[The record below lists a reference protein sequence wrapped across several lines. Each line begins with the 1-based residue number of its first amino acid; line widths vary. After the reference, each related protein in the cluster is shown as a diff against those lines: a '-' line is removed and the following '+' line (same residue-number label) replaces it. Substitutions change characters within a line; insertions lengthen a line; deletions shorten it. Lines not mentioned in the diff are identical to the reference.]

1 MVAGKYSRGNRI
13 VLLMLWVCLT
23 NCTGGFP
30 DVKEVRISDAA
41 FNGTIT
47 FRWIDKNGWY
57 TVNLYDSVSGG
68 TDRIIIPFEIYD
80 VQTGDINHD
89 GRTDICV
96 GIIKPTPFDP
106 VLRKRLFIFQ
116 IDGHYLK
123 PLWLGSRLAYSFEQF
138 DVNETSTGCVVRT
151 LEKRAGGKWS
161 VSEYRWQNFGLA
173 FVRHVACSVSFS
185 EAKELLK
192 INQKSILTQ

>member
-1 MVAGKYSRGNRI
+1 MVAGKYHNAQQI
-13 VLLMLWVCLT
+13 ILILVWLCLS
-23 NCTGGFP
+23 NCTERFP
-30 DVKEVRISDAA
+30 DVKVIRISDSA
-41 FNGTIT
+41 FNGTVT

-57 TVNLYDSVSGG
+57 TVNLYDSISGG
-68 TDRIIIPFEIYD
+68 SDRIIIPFEIYD
-80 VQTGDINHD
+80 VQTGDINSD
-89 GRTDICV
+89 GHTDICV

-173 FVRHVACSVSFS
+173 FVRRVADMVSLTQ
-185 EAKELLK
+185 AKKILK
-192 INQKSILTQ
+192 INHKSILTQ